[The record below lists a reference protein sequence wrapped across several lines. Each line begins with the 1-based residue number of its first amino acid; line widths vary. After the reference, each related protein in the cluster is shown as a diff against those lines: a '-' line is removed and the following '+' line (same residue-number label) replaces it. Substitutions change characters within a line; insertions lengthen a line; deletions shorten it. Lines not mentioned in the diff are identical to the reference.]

1 MVVAVVIG
9 GLFLVGMIGAAG
21 YAIRVLP
28 AGARVPLNAG
38 MPEHSVWLSRWAG
51 LGAWLGIGAVAYAI
65 FAALTV
71 SGIAANWSPSVRTV
85 LLPCVMLV
93 VLAAETG
100 AVITARQRAGTTGER
115 AEATGN

>member
-1 MVVAVVIG
+1 MVTAVVIG
-9 GLFLVGMIGAAG
+9 GVLLLCMIAAAV

-38 MPEHSVWLSRWAG
+38 VPEYSVWLSRQAG
-51 LGAWLGIGAVAYAI
+51 LGAWLGIGVAAYAV

-71 SGIAANWSPSVRTV
+71 SIGGNWVASVRAV

-100 AVITARQRAGTTGER
+100 AVITARKRAGAAGE
-115 AEATGN
+115 

>member
-1 MVVAVVIG
+1 LIAAVVVG
-9 GLFLVGMIGAAG
+9 GLLLLCMVGAAG
-21 YAIRVLP
+21 YALRALP

-38 MPEHSVWLSRWAG
+38 VPEYSVWLSRRAG
-51 LGAWLGIGAVAYAI
+51 LAAWLGFGAVAYAA

-71 SGIAANWSPSVRTV
+71 SAVAANWSPSVRAV

-100 AVITARQRAGTTGER
+100 AVITARRRVVISSVTSP
-115 AEATGN
+115 

>member
-1 MVVAVVIG
+1 VVTVAMVTG
-9 GLFLVGMIGAAG
+9 GLLLAGMIAAAG

-38 MPEHSVWLSRWAG
+38 VPERSAWLPRWAG
-51 LGAWLGIGAVAYAI
+51 LGAWLGIGVVLYAV
-65 FAALTV
+65 FGVLTV
-71 SGIAANWSPSVRTV
+71 SGGISGDWMPAVRGV

-100 AVITARQRAGTTGER
+100 AVITARQRARSRG
-115 AEATGN
+115 